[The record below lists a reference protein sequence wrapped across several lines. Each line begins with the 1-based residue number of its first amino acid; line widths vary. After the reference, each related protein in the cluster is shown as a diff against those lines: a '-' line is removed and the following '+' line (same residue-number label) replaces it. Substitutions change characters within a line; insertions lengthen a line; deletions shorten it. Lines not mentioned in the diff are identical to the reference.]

1 MGPEYMYDILSY
13 AKSITNTLSII
24 TKQGADMGILN
35 KVTRY
40 FRSANDNTQVE
51 QPYEYQ
57 QNSLALMLNG
67 RKTSSALSL
76 SSYFAAREVIS
87 NSIARLPIRVMVDG
101 NEHKSHNINAI
112 WSQTLMT
119 KFNFMKQMVCDVIDN
134 GNAYAYISRAQD
146 GTPINLVYCE
156 PGSVSHYYNQ
166 RKQEHYYR
174 ISFIK
179 QRAIE
184 PVDVIHLYKNSYNGV
199 EGVSLRQYAAST
211 IDLTD
216 NTDKTASKYYSSG
229 CALHGVLS
237 VKGAR
242 KGAKQQVADS
252 FRESHSGPN
261 GSGIL
266 ITDEDIDFKQ
276 LSTNASDSQML
287 EARIFNISEIARY
300 FNINPVL
307 LGDLSHSSYN
317 TIEAANIEFV
327 NRTLSPYISMIED
340 EFNRKLVKP
349 SETGVRIDL
358 DQTYLLDTN
367 KSTLSTYIKTL
378 VSGGIMSVNEAR
390 AMIGLP
396 YKEGCD
402 DLIIPYTDIAANK
415 LGNNDIEEQQNN
427 NDQQDGQD
435 IP

>member
-1 MGPEYMYDILSY
+1 MGLFD
-13 AKSITNTLSII
+13 KF
-24 TKQGADMGILN
+24 N
-35 KVTRY
+35 KY
-40 FRSANDNTQVE
+40 IRSSSVE
-51 QPYEYQ
+51 QDAGIEDNSQ
-57 QNSLALMLNG
+57 KSLALLFSAG
-67 RKTSSALSL
+67 RQSNALSL
-76 SSYFAAREVIS
+76 SPYFAARELIS
-87 NSIARLPIRVMVDG
+87 NSIARLPIKIRLNG
-101 NEHKSHNINAI
+101 NDILSHPLNDI
-112 WSQTLMT
+112 WKKTLYT
-119 KFNFMKQMVCDVIDN
+119 KFIFMKQMVCDVIDH
-134 GNAYAYISRAQD
+134 GNAYAYIVRAND
-146 GTPINLVYCE
+146 GTPIDLVYCE
-156 PGSVSHYYNQ
+156 PGTVSHHYNQ
-166 RKQEHYYR
+166 RRQEHYYR

-184 PVDVIHLYKNSYNGV
+184 PVDVLHLYKNSYNGV
-199 EGVSLRQYAAST
+199 EGVSLKQYASQT
-211 IDLTD
+211 LDLSS

-242 KGAKQQVADS
+242 KGTKEQVAES
-252 FRESHSGPN
+252 FRQSHSGPN

-287 EARIFNISEIARY
+287 EARVFNISEIARY

-327 NRTLSPYISMIED
+327 NRTLAPYICMIED
-340 EFNRKLVKP
+340 EMNRKLLKP
-349 SETGVRIDL
+349 SERGMTIDL

-367 KSTLSTYIKTL
+367 KSTISTYIKTL

-390 AMIGLP
+390 EMIGLSP
-396 YKEGCD
+396 KDGCD
-402 DLIIPYTDIAANK
+402 DLIIPYTDISANK
-415 LGNNDIEEQQNN
+415 VNTDNMLADNVDETQNDENKEN
-427 NDQQDGQD
+427 GQD